1 MKNYKVL
8 PCISALLVLTACGG
22 GGGGSSSK
30 ASFDPEPTENT
41 GVFLDSPV
49 VNIGYR
55 TETLDGVTNSLGQYK
70 YITGETVTFF
80 IGDLQ
85 FPAVKAK
92 DVITPLDLANT
103 QSVSDSTVVNMI
115 RLLQTLDKDGNVS
128 NGITITDAA
137 KAAATQVDFK
147 LSNFESSAAVTN
159 LILNAGQDSSL
170 SELISSED
178 ALAHFVQA
186 LKDNG
191 IKADGNS
198 DLLNQNTYYQVFLDA
213 PETYSAL
220 SKVSFNAGTAS
231 FEELFTSSSDPLES
245 GGVSYTVA
253 SDGRTTIDGLNTA
266 ASNSDGSIIVNVD
279 AQYSDGYIGMSL
291 FTKIDSGATQ
301 SSINGK
307 YYCASLDSEPYSV
320 FFEATFGGNGSGSY
334 SIIEDSVGGSGSE
347 NFTYSISE
355 GMLIIVGTESISRG
369 GIASNGDL
377 LTLVQSTDGF
387 DPGITACVKSSS
399 GMSSSSI
406 SGKYYGGFFDS
417 EPYTAF
423 SSMNFNGSGNIV
435 ASELNISSGTAET
448 NQSLV
453 YSVQNDGR
461 INIAGSVVGAVS
473 PDGNVIIYTNTDSEN
488 DLSLGVLI
496 KSE

>member
-1 MKNYKVL
+1 MKKPL
-8 PCISALLVLTACGG
+8 ILLGIPALSILTACGG
-22 GGGGSSSK
+22 GSSSGSSV
-30 ASFDPEPTENT
+30 DPDPTKET

-55 TETLDGVTNSLGQYK
+55 TETLEGITNSLGQYE

-80 IGDLQ
+80 IGDMQ
-85 FPAVKAK
+85 FPTVKARG
-92 DVITPLDLANT
+92 VITPLDLANT
-103 QSVSDSTVVNMI
+103 QSVSDSTVINMI
-115 RLLQTLDKDGNVS
+115 RLLQTLDKDGNAG

-147 LSNFESSAAVTN
+147 LSNFESSTAVTN
-159 LILNAGQDSSL
+159 LILNAGQDSPL

-178 ALAHFVQA
+178 ALAHFVQE

-191 IKADGNS
+191 INTGGNS
-198 DLLNQNTYYQVFLDA
+198 DPLNQNTYYQVFLDS
-213 PETYSAL
+213 PEPYSAL

-231 FEELFTSSSDPLES
+231 YEELSTSSSDPLES
-245 GGVSYTVA
+245 GSVSYSVA
-253 SDGRTTIDGLNTA
+253 SDGRTTINGLNTA
-266 ASNSDGSIIVNVD
+266 ASSSDGSIIVNVD
-279 AQYSDGYIGMSL
+279 TQYSDSYIGMSL
-291 FTKIDSGATQ
+291 FTKIDSGATK

-320 FFEATFGGNGSGSY
+320 FYEATFGGDGSGSY
-334 SIIEDSVGGSGSE
+334 SIIEDSEGNSGSE
-347 NFTYSISE
+347 SFTYSVAE
-355 GMLIIVGTESISRG
+355 GMLIIVGTDSISRG
-369 GIASNGDL
+369 GITSNGNL
-377 LTLVQSTDGF
+377 LTLVQRTSGF

-399 GMSSSSI
+399 AMSNSSI
-406 SGKYYGGFFDS
+406 SGKYYGGFFDA

-423 SSMNFNGSGNIV
+423 FSMNFTGSGNIV
-435 ASELNISSGTAET
+435 ASELEISSGTPDT
-448 NQSLV
+448 NSSLE